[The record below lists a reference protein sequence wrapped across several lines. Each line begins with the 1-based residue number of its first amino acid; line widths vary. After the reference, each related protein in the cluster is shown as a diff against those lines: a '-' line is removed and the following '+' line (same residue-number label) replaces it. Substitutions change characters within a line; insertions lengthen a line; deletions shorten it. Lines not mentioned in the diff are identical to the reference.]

1 MRSFKIEKILVPI
14 DFSETSMLAIEHA
27 AFTAQ
32 LFKAELVLLHV
43 IEKHFEKFNI
53 VVPELRV
60 ESPSGMTN
68 AVEKRLEDVAQNI
81 RTKYGVKSTCSTTDG
96 NIFTEVISISKEH
109 KTDLVIMGTHGASGF
124 VEFFVGS
131 NTFKVASQSECPVIS
146 IQAQAKR
153 LGFKDIVL
161 PIDLSA
167 HSRQKVHHAI
177 VMAKHFSSIIHL
189 VGLEDSKDE
198 SELKKLHQH
207 MDQIEEFI
215 TKNELACIKKFLPA
229 TNQAKMTI
237 DYATEINADL
247 IIIMT
252 DQDENLSGRLLGSY
266 AQQIVNHSKTPVMS
280 SQPSFGNADWGH

>member
-1 MRSFKIEKILVPI
+1 MKSFKIEKILVPI

-68 AVEKRLEDVAQNI
+68 AVEKRLEDIAQNI

-146 IQAQAKR
+146 IQAQAQK

-237 DYATEINADL
+237 DYASEINADL

-280 SQPSFGNADWGH
+280 IQPSFGNADWGH

>member
-1 MRSFKIEKILVPI
+1 MKSFKIEKILVPI
-14 DFSETSMLAIEHA
+14 DFSETSILAIEHA

-43 IEKHFEKFNI
+43 IEKHWEKFNI

-60 ESPSGMTN
+60 ESPDGITN
-68 AVEKRLEDVAQNI
+68 AIEKRLENI
-81 RTKYGVKSTCSTTDG
+81 SKNILTKHGVKSTCTTTNG
-96 NIFTEVISISKEH
+96 NIFTEVISISKEQNI
-109 KTDLVIMGTHGASGF
+109 DLVIMGTHGTSGF

-131 NTFKVASQSECPVIS
+131 NTYKVATKSECPIIS
-146 IQAQAKR
+146 IQTQTEK
-153 LGFKDIVL
+153 LGFKEIVL

-177 VMAKHFSSIIHL
+177 VMAKHFASIIHL

-207 MDQIEEFI
+207 MNQIEEFI
-215 TKNELACIKKFLPA
+215 AKNDLTCVKKTISA
-229 TNQAKMTI
+229 ANQAKMTI
-237 DYATEINADL
+237 EYAAEVNADL

-252 DQDENLSGRLLGSY
+252 DQDENLTGRLMGSY
-266 AQQIVNHSKTPVMS
+266 AQQIINHSKIAVMS
-280 SQPSFGNADWGH
+280 IQPSFGNADWGH

>member
-1 MRSFKIEKILVPI
+1 MRLFKIEKILVPI

-68 AVEKRLEDVAQNI
+68 AVEKRLEDIAKNI
-81 RTKYGVKSTCSTTDG
+81 RSKYGVQSTCTTTDG
-96 NIFTEVISISKEH
+96 NIFTEVIAISKEH
-109 KTDLVIMGTHGASGF
+109 KTDLVIMGTHGTSGF
-124 VEFFVGS
+124 VEFFAGS

-146 IQAQAKR
+146 IQSHAQK
-153 LGFKDIVL
+153 LGFKEIIL

-177 VMAKHFSSIIHL
+177 VMAKHFASIIHL
-189 VGLEDSKDE
+189 VGLEDSNDE
-198 SELKKLHQH
+198 LELKKLHQQ
-207 MDQIEEFI
+207 MDQIEAVI
-215 TKNELACIKKFLPA
+215 AKNNLTSIKKFLPA
-229 TNQAKMTI
+229 NNQAKMTMN
-237 DYATEINADL
+237 YATEVNADL

-266 AQQIVNHSKTPVMS
+266 AQQIVNHSKIPVMS
-280 SQPSFGNADWGH
+280 IQPNFGNADWGH